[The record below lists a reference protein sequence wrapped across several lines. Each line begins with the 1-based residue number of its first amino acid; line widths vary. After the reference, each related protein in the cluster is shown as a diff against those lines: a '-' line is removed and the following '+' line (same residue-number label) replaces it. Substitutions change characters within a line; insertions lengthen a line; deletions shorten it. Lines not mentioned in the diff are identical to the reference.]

1 MPSRLEELMSEAL
14 GYPVELGK
22 PQRRLTKR
30 ERLEKELARLEQR
43 QLERIHRGRTRG
55 AGAGGFNRD
64 VDNIV
69 HQINLVRRDLE
80 CLEN

>member
-1 MPSRLEELMSEAL
+1 MTSRLEELLSEAL

-30 ERLEKELARLEQR
+30 QKLERKLAKLEPR
-43 QLERIHRGRTRG
+43 QLDRIHRGRTRG

-69 HQINLVRRDLE
+69 HQIRLVRRDLE
-80 CLEN
+80 CLND

>member
-14 GYPVELGK
+14 GYTVELGK
-22 PQRRLTKR
+22 PQRRLTNR

-80 CLEN
+80 CLEK